1 MILLVEDDVTVRE
14 LVNRLLAQH
23 GYAVLM
29 ASGGVEA
36 LSLAQ
41 QYSGEVRLLLTDVVM
56 PGLSGAALAE
66 QLAEIQPTLKVL
78 FMSGYTNDAILHHG
92 VLEPGISFLQK
103 PFGPADLLR
112 KVRTVLDS

>member
-1 MILLVEDDVTVRE
+1 V
-14 LVNRLLAQH
+14 LA
-23 GYAVLM
+23 
-29 ASGGVEA
+29 ASGGAEA
-36 LSLAQ
+36 LYLAR

-66 QLAEIQPTLKVL
+66 QLAEIQPALKVL